1 MLKPAH
7 QAQRGV
13 VLLMALIVLVALT
26 LAALALTRS
35 AYTSTAIAGNLAYQQ
50 AATHSADQ
58 GIEAA
63 VAWLE
68 ANNGQTTSPNSSA
81 SACTVGTTVLACDQP
96 GYGYLAAKQDPSGSQ
111 TWAQFWSDNIAAN
124 SLAVTVGTG
133 PDASGNTVSYIIQRM
148 CTSQGDAQSTSNYCT
163 TSPVASSSS
172 CQGGSS
178 CGSQT
183 VNLGTVSQVYYRITV
198 QVTGPHNAQSFVQSM
213 VAL

>member
-1 MLKPAH
+1 MLTRAH
-7 QAQRGV
+7 RRQQGV
-13 VLLMALIVLVALT
+13 VLIMALVVLVALT

-35 AYTSTAIAGNLAYQQ
+35 AYTSTAIAGNLSFQQ

-68 ANNGQTTSPNSSA
+68 ANNGQVTTTTVTT
-81 SACTVGTTVLACDQP
+81 ACALGSTVLACDQTAN
-96 GYGYLAAKQDPSGSQ
+96 GYKATKQDPSTTE
-111 TWAQFWSDNIAAN
+111 TWATFWP
-124 SLAVTVGTG
+124 TV
-133 PDASGNTVSYIIQRM
+133 SGNAKQVTQDDGNGNQISYLIQRM
-148 CTSQGDAQSTSNYCT
+148 CSATGDAQSTSNTCT

-178 CGSQT
+178 CGSQVT
-183 VNLGTVSQVYYRITV
+183 NLGSVSQVYYRITV
-198 QVTGPHNAQSFVQSM
+198 QVTGPHNAQSYVQSM